1 MARGRI
7 ISTQVA
13 SDQQLNNLSPEAERL
28 YLRTLPHLDRDG
40 LVTGHPML
48 LWAKVA
54 PLRMELMDKC
64 NALIQEWVQH
74 GLVISYPG
82 ADGMPVLHF
91 KGFRRH
97 NANIP
102 YTQEAPSIYPPP
114 PGHVRGTYGL
124 IPEDE
129 EARFRLAACFDK
141 RSDYRKELEGQKAP
155 VTDADKVPTRSR
167 PGCDKVEY
175 QDHDHD
181 QGQFQRNDPDDDHSL
196 MTPSHVGYSNRRY
209 VDLSAALAETPDDEI
224 RVALEFE
231 AERYGVTDTFT
242 GWARTVAGWNREELI
257 IALATMKSWEDD
269 ALLAKVKTRAG
280 YLHGAVRSR
289 TLPKLTHA
297 QIADLP
303 DDIADAMTLLDLP
316 AAEQNDRYL
325 ALVEERT
332 RHRAYDMARIQEEL

>member
-82 ADGMPVLHF
+82 ADGMPVLYF

-102 YTQEAPSIYPPP
+102 YPDEAPSQFPPP
-114 PGHVRGTYGL
+114 PGFVRGNYGL

-129 EARFRLAACFDK
+129 EARFRLAALFDR
-141 RSDYRKELEGQKAP
+141 RSSYRQELEKATFP
-155 VTDADKVPTRSR
+155 VTGIDQVATSSR
-167 PGCDKVEY
+167 PHREKVEY
-175 QDHDHD
+175 KQQD
-181 QGQFQRNDPDDDHSL
+181 QGQDQGQDQDQCTGDDGDQTLISSSP
-196 MTPSHVGYSNRRY
+196 TVGYSNNRRY
-209 VDLSAALAETPDDEI
+209 VDLADLIAEFSDDELRI
-224 RVALEFE
+224 AVDAIAANFGIPQ
-231 AERYGVTDTFT
+231 AFN
-242 GWARTVAGWNREELI
+242 GWARQVSTWSRADLTLVLANLKTWEDWTEEQFASIRSLPALLRAAVTSRTYPHLRRPQVDELANQIEDAIAMMSIPVEEL
-257 IALATMKSWEDD
+257 
-269 ALLAKVKTRAG
+269 
-280 YLHGAVRSR
+280 
-289 TLPKLTHA
+289 
-297 QIADLP
+297 
-303 DDIADAMTLLDLP
+303 
-316 AAEQNDRYL
+316 
-325 ALVEERT
+325 
-332 RHRAYDMARIQEEL
+332 